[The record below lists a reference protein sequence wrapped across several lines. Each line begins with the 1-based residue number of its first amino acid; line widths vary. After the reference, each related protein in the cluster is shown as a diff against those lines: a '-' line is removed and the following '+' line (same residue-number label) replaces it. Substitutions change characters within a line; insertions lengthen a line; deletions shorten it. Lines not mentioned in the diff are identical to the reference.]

1 MEKHLHESEVN
12 KNFTT
17 GEKSTNNKEKIDKQD
32 CSKLETS
39 IHPKHYLKIKRTWD
53 S

>member
-1 MEKHLHESEVN
+1 MSEVN

-17 GEKSTNNKEKIDKQD
+17 GGKSTNNKEKIGELD

-39 IHPKHYLKIKRTWD
+39 IHLKLY
-53 S
+53 